1 MLQTDR
7 YCTGCKTNKIKGEFK
22 TQNLCHSCYH
32 IRRSARSAADLLHF
46 FRKGISKLK
55 STRRKQGVEFVLT
68 AEDCMDIWE
77 IQEGKCALS
86 GVYMTHSPSAEIFT
100 SKNVSIDRLDHNKG
114 YYPQNV
120 QLVCSA
126 VNMLRGSLSQED
138 FTWWV
143 LNIYKHHCE

>member
-1 MLQTDR
+1 MLQTEQ
-7 YCTGCKTNKIKGEFK
+7 YCKGCKSNKPKLQFK
-22 TQNLCHSCYH
+22 TQTVCHQCYH
-32 IRRSARSAADLLHF
+32 IRRSAKSGADLLHF

-55 STRRKQGVEFVLT
+55 STRTKQGIEFLLN
-68 AEDCMDIWE
+68 AEDVMELWE
-77 IQEGKCALS
+77 QQEGKCALS
-86 GVYMTHSPSAEIFT
+86 GVYMTHAPAADPFT
-100 SKNVSIDRLDHNKG
+100 SKNASVDRLDHTKG

-143 LNIYKHHCE
+143 INIYKHHCE

>member
-1 MLQTDR
+1 MAQTDR
-7 YCTGCKTNKIKGEFK
+7 YCSGCKTSKIKTQFK
-22 TQNLCHSCYH
+22 TQNLCNSCYH
-32 IRRSARSAADLLHF
+32 IRRTAKSGADLLHF

-55 STRRKQGVEFVLT
+55 STRTKQGVSFHLT
-68 AEDCMDIWE
+68 AEDCIELWE
-77 IQEGKCALS
+77 KQGGKCALS
-86 GVYMTHSPSAEIFT
+86 GVYMTHTPNGDPFT
-100 SKNVSIDRLDHNKG
+100 SKNTSVDRLDHTKG

-143 LNIYKHHCE
+143 INIYKHHCE

>member
-7 YCTGCKTNKIKGEFK
+7 YCTGCKTNKLKDEFK
-22 TQNLCHSCYH
+22 TQNMCHSCYH
-32 IRRSARSAADLLHF
+32 IRRSARSGADLLHY

-55 STRRKQGVEFVLT
+55 STRIKQGVEFLVN
-68 AEDCMDIWE
+68 AEDLMELWDA
-77 IQEGKCALS
+77 QGGKCALS
-86 GVYMTHSPSAEIFT
+86 GVFMTHAPNGDPFT
-100 SKNVSIDRLDHNKG
+100 SKNASVDRLDHSKG

-126 VNMLRGSLSQED
+126 VNMLRGPLSQED
-138 FTWWV
+138 FTWWI